1 MLPCHTRHAI
11 KLQKIMSTAFWSAKY
26 VPPTHPFCLRVVFF
40 RPDIKQENRLKAK
53 VSHLTSKLSM
63 DEYIKNTF
71 DMLVDRINNLED
83 KAERNENALRL
94 AE

>member
-1 MLPCHTRHAI
+1 
-11 KLQKIMSTAFWSAKY
+11 
-26 VPPTHPFCLRVVFF
+26 
-40 RPDIKQENRLKAK
+40 
-53 VSHLTSKLSM
+53 M

-94 AE
+94 AECLKYGRLNNHSLGQSLGNPPFEIVTGMITMS